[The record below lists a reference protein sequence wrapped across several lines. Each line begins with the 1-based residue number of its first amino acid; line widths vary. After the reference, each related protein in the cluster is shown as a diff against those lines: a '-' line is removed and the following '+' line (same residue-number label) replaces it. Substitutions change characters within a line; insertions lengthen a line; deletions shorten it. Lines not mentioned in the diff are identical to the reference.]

1 MPSAWIG
8 LVLAFM
14 SALVT
19 NTAYS
24 FEHDAAAALPP
35 LSPRRP
41 FRSAEFLFRDRRWLK
56 AFATESAGWL
66 VCGAA
71 GGPGPLAL
79 VRWVTAAGA
88 AALAFVTARGH
99 PPGLA
104 RHGGSAV
111 VLALAG
117 LLLLSLPLVGTGA
130 SDRPPPV
137 AGIVI

>member
-66 VCGAA
+66 LYVAA
-71 GGPGPLAL
+71 LRLAPLAL
-79 VRWVTAAGA
+79 EQSVTAPGG
-88 AALAFVTARGH
+88 AALALRPARGH
-99 PPGLA
+99 PPPPSRPA
-104 RHGGSAV
+104 RVRA
-111 VLALAG
+111 
-117 LLLLSLPLVGTGA
+117 
-130 SDRPPPV
+130 RPPAPWSPRLS
-137 AGIVI
+137 